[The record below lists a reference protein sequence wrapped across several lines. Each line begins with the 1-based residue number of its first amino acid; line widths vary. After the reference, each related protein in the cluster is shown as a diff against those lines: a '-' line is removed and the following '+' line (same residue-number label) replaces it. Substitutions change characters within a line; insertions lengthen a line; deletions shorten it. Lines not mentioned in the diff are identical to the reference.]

1 MARTKGSFFERIT
14 GSVDIPEEEVTSPSP
29 TVSVEKNTEAPAEE
43 EGQLTIDVYQTPEDV
58 VIQSFVAGVRL
69 DNLDV
74 SITQDMLT
82 VRGKREQAQEATED
96 DYYYTEL
103 YWGSFSRAISLPQEV
118 DIDSAQASMKN
129 GVLTIR
135 LKKLNRE
142 RVQKLR
148 VKNE

>member
-14 GSVDIPEEEVTSPSP
+14 GSVDIPEEEVA
-29 TVSVEKNTEAPAEE
+29 TVAPAAMESQSTEPPAEE
-43 EGQLTIDVYQTPEDV
+43 EGQLTIDVYQTAEDI

-82 VRGKREQAQEATED
+82 IRGKREQSQEVTDD
-96 DYYYTEL
+96 DYYCTEL
-103 YWGSFSRAISLPQEV
+103 YWGAFSRSMSLPQEV

>member
-14 GSVDIPEEEVTSPSP
+14 GSVEIPEEGPVTAAPVAIESES
-29 TVSVEKNTEAPAEE
+29 TEASVEE
-43 EGQLTIDVYQTPEDV
+43 EGQLTIDVYQTAEDIV
-58 VIQSFVAGVRL
+58 VQSFVAGVRL

-82 VRGKREQAQEATED
+82 VRGKREQAQEAAED
-96 DYYYTEL
+96 DYYCTEL
-103 YWGSFSRAISLPQEV
+103 YWGAFSRSISLPQEV